1 MTEFEAAIDSLGI
14 WSVNNLP
21 GVELVRLTADESD
34 RTVDMEIRL
43 THDTWNTRERVIDRM
58 IDVRVMYLS
67 DFSIA
72 YRFIDIGGNERMTQ
86 AGTRAL
92 EFAA

>member
-1 MTEFEAAIDSLGI
+1 MTEFKAAVESLGI

-21 GVELVRLTADESD
+21 GVEFVRLTADESD

-43 THDTWNTRERVIDRM
+43 AHDTWNAREEVIDRM
-58 IDVRVMYLS
+58 IDVRAMYLS

-72 YRFIDIGGNERMTQ
+72 YKFITFEGDEGATH
-86 AGTRAL
+86 AGARAL